1 MSGWVAA
8 ILVAISRGLQPIRT
22 LGPDWVQETRMAV
35 TMPAQGRDNH
45 SRCQR
50 DGLPRPV
57 GTKGTASLL
66 ALPPTWMPCLPA
78 LPPTWMQADKS
89 LLLFGALLD
98 EIKALG
104 LAEQSFEC
112 IILDAHRSGWDR
124 IPWSA
129 ADMAAGEE
137 MRQMCRT

>member
-8 ILVAISRGLQPIRT
+8 ILVAISRGLQHIRT
-22 LGPDWVQETRMAV
+22 LGSAGVRDTHGCDDDACTR
-35 TMPAQGRDNH
+35 QGH
-45 SRCQR
+45 SQQVPERWTALPSR
-50 DGLPRPV
+50 GERGGLPC
-57 GTKGTASLL
+57 LL
-66 ALPPTWMPCLPA
+66 A

-104 LAEQSFEC
+104 LAEQSLEC
-112 IILDAHRSGWDR
+112 VILDAHRSGWDR

>member
-8 ILVAISRGLQPIRT
+8 IFVAISRGLQHIRT
-22 LGPDWVQETRMAV
+22 LGPEWEQETCMSGCDDDACTR
-35 TMPAQGRDNH
+35 QGH
-45 SRCQR
+45 SQQVPERWTALPSR
-50 DGLPRPV
+50 GERGGLPC
-57 GTKGTASLL
+57 LL
-66 ALPPTWMPCLPA
+66 A

-104 LAEQSFEC
+104 LAEQSLEC